1 MYPSSIPPRLS
12 ALFIAVLLTVGLAA
26 CQPSGEPSSQRA
38 TVDTAAVLASI
49 DSMRALYEKSAAER
63 DFKTLA
69 SMRADG
75 AITVGPGGPK
85 WNSFMAA
92 SEKLLPPG
100 TQLDIKPIE
109 AGVLSKEWAYDFGV
123 TTVTYTPDGASEPR
137 TLHTTSLLLFRK
149 TKDGWKM
156 YREVAS
162 PALPPDSLMEQ

>member
-1 MYPSSIPPRLS
+1 MHPSSKPPLLS
-12 ALFIAVLLTVGLAA
+12 ALFGAALLAVGLAA
-26 CQPSGEPSSQRA
+26 CQPQEQADSQSA
-38 TVDTAAVLASI
+38 AVDTAAVLAAI
-49 DSMRALYEKSAAER
+49 DSMRALYEKSATAR
-63 DFKTLA
+63 DFRTLA

-75 AITVGPGGPK
+75 AVTVGPGGPK

-92 SEKLLPPG
+92 SEKLLPPD
-100 TQLDIKPIE
+100 TKLDIKPIE
-109 AGVLSKEWAYDFGV
+109 AGVLGTEWAYDFGV